1 MSNLYI
7 ITGPAGVGKSTISR
21 RIAESKNKSALIE
34 GDEIYHQV
42 VGGYVQAWKEGNH
55 LDTFWKIC
63 LSSIETYLE
72 DGYDVIFNYIVNPEN
87 VELIKNKLKNHTIKF
102 VVLVVDEKT
111 LLLRDKERPE
121 DCQMKER
128 CIVLLNSF
136 KNKNYNAQN
145 ILDTTNLSVNETID
159 IIEMIIDLY
168 YRRVQMDVKLD
179 YSITV
184 DEFLEMVES
193 VGWKTYTR
201 EQIEKALQNTM
212 YMVKATVNGKTAGIG
227 RVVGDY
233 SIVCILT
240 DICVKPEFQGQG
252 IGLKITSELKNLI
265 EDNVSDGEKMQI
277 ELTPTAGNEPFYEK
291 AGFKYKPDKITGM
304 YLWIKK

>member
-1 MSNLYI
+1 M
-7 ITGPAGVGKSTISR
+7 
-21 RIAESKNKSALIE
+21 E
-34 GDEIYHQV
+34 
-42 VGGYVQAWKEGNH
+42 
-55 LDTFWKIC
+55 
-63 LSSIETYLE
+63 
-72 DGYDVIFNYIVNPEN
+72 
-87 VELIKNKLKNHTIKF
+87 
-102 VVLVVDEKT
+102 
-111 LLLRDKERPE
+111 
-121 DCQMKER
+121 
-128 CIVLLNSF
+128 
-136 KNKNYNAQN
+136 
-145 ILDTTNLSVNETID
+145 
-159 IIEMIIDLY
+159 
-168 YRRVQMDVKLD
+168 VKLD

-212 YMVKATVNGKTAGIG
+212 YMVKATVNGKLAGIG

-240 DICVKPEFQGQG
+240 DICVKAEFQGQG
-252 IGLKITSELKNLI
+252 IGLKITSELKKLI